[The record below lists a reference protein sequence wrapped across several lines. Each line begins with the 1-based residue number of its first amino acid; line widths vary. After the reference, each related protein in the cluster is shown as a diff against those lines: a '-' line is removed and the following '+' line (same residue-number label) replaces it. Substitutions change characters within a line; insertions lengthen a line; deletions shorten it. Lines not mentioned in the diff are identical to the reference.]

1 MSRQRGMMSTE
12 MAKAIL
18 DEAGNAKVVKTV
30 LFHVMGEPTL
40 HPHLI
45 DIADYATL
53 KGIET
58 CLTTNGSRLDEKMLA
73 DLINA
78 GIGRIIISLQTP
90 DERTFELRGAR
101 GITFSEYAERIITIA
116 RRFLNDAGKSKLT
129 ISFLSSP
136 LRRLII
142 PIYPEVSIADTS
154 HDLKK
159 YLSLWA
165 EKIMLKSP
173 VENRYNEVLKQ
184 IKKIWTFKENSII
197 INNNLNFHTR
207 ILGDWSVHF
216 GRKNVN
222 AIFGYCPGIR
232 ENFGI
237 LWNGDYTFCCTDY
250 DGRTSTHNFKTASMV
265 EYLKSEGVQ
274 RVVRGFNK
282 FKIVH
287 PYCKQCLGDKSFLN
301 SVVKQI
307 GSIVYFKWVKGN

>member
-1 MSRQRGMMSTE
+1 MSTE

-18 DEAGNAKVVKTV
+18 DEASNAKVVKTV

-45 DIADYATL
+45 DIVEYATD

-78 GIGRIIISLQTP
+78 GICRIIISLQTP
-90 DERTFELRGAR
+90 DERTFELRGAK
-101 GITFSEYAERIITIA
+101 GITFSEYAERIIAIA
-116 RRFLNDAGKSKLT
+116 RRFLNGAGKSKLT

-154 HDLKK
+154 HDLRK
-159 YLSLWA
+159 YLTGWA
-165 EKIMLKSP
+165 EKVMRKSP
-173 VENRYNEVLKQ
+173 VESRYNEVLKQ

-197 INNNLNFHTR
+197 ISDNLNFHTR
-207 ILGDWSVHF
+207 ILGDWSIHF
-216 GRKNVN
+216 DGKNVN
-222 AIFGYCPGIR
+222 AILGYCPGIR
-232 ENFGI
+232 ENIGI
-237 LWNGDYTFCCTDY
+237 LWNGDYTFCCTDF
-250 DGRTSTHNFKTASMV
+250 DGRTSTHNFSKTSLMD
-265 EYLKSEGVQ
+265 YLGSEVVQ
-274 RVVRGFNK
+274 RVVKGFNR
-282 FKIVH
+282 FRVVH

-307 GSIVYFKWVKGN
+307 GSIAYFKWVKGN